1 MGFIK
6 DFSNTFSN
14 TINKLGE
21 EYTDYEENEEYFD
34 EPDEV
39 ESPKVKPLKSDNSD
53 NEQPRR
59 TSNNRGGMGRKKN
72 SNMGDSM
79 EVCVFKPTKFEDSQ
93 EIVDTLRKN
102 IIVNLNVEGVDIGL
116 AGRILDFAY
125 GACYAI
131 NGDIQK
137 ISNFVFVIT
146 PPGVG
151 VSGDVLNVDKSVF
164 DV

>member
-1 MGFIK
+1 MSFMDK
-6 DFSNTFSN
+6 MNSYLERLSEESTEVEDN
-14 TINKLGE
+14 GE
-21 EYTDYEENEEYFD
+21 YYD
-34 EPDEV
+34 EPDEI
-39 ESPKVKPLKSDNSD
+39 ESPKVKPIKSENGDSEQTRRATNSK
-53 NEQPRR
+53 PV
-59 TSNNRGGMGRKKN
+59 MGRKKN
-72 SNMGDSM
+72 SNMGESM

>member
-1 MGFIK
+1 MGFIDK
-6 DFSNTFSN
+6 MNN
-14 TINKLGE
+14 YLEKLS
-21 EYTDYEENEEYFD
+21 EENTESEDNGEYYD
-34 EPDEV
+34 EPDEI
-39 ESPKVKPLKSDNSD
+39 ESPKVKPIKADNTD

-59 TSNNRGGMGRKKN
+59 SPNNKPVMGRKKN
-72 SNMGDSM
+72 NNMGESM

>member
-1 MGFIK
+1 MGFIDK
-6 DFSNTFSN
+6 MNN
-14 TINKLGE
+14 YLEKLS
-21 EYTDYEENEEYFD
+21 EENTEGEDNGEYLD
-34 EPDEV
+34 DPDEI
-39 ESPKVKPLKSDNSD
+39 ESPKVKPIKADNGD

-59 TSNNRGGMGRKKN
+59 SPNNKPVMGRRKN
-72 SNMGDSM
+72 GNMGESM

-151 VSGDVLNVDKSVF
+151 VSGDVLNVEKSVF